1 MITVSDKSQAAVA
14 ALVDLARRG
23 GDAPVPI
30 LEVAEGAG
38 IQLHVLEQLF
48 AALKRTGILRSQ
60 RGVRGGYAFGRPPRE
75 ITVLDVV
82 ESVDGP
88 LRPGQPPADQS
99 ATEILFRE
107 AQERL
112 AELLAGVT
120 VADVLEHESRL
131 AGALMFH
138 I

>member
-1 MITVSDKSQAAVA
+1 VITVSDKSQAAVA

>member
-112 AELLAGVT
+112 AELLTGVT

>member
-1 MITVSDKSQAAVA
+1 VITVSDKSQAAVA

-30 LEVAEGAG
+30 LEVADGAG
-38 IQLHVLEQLF
+38 IQLHVCEQLF
-48 AALKRTGILRSQ
+48 AAMKRTGILRSQ
-60 RGVRGGYAFGRPPRE
+60 RGVRGGYAFGRPPRDV
-75 ITVLDVV
+75 TVLDVV

-88 LRPGQPPADQS
+88 LRPGPPPAAQS
-99 ATEILFRE
+99 ASEVLFRE

-112 AELLAGVT
+112 ADLLAGVT

>member
-1 MITVSDKSQAAVA
+1 
-14 ALVDLARRG
+14 
-23 GDAPVPI
+23 
-30 LEVAEGAG
+30 
-38 IQLHVLEQLF
+38 
-48 AALKRTGILRSQ
+48 
-60 RGVRGGYAFGRPPRE
+60 
-75 ITVLDVV
+75 VLDVV

-88 LRPGQPPADQS
+88 LRPGPPPAAQS
-99 ATEILFRE
+99 ASEVLFRE

-112 AELLAGVT
+112 ADLLAGVT